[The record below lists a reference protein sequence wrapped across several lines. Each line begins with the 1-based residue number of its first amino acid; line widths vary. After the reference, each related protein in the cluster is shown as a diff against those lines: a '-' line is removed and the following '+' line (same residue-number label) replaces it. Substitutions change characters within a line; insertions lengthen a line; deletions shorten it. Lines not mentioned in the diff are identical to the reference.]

1 VAMRPVLVTAAAIT
15 GAPMRHPRF
24 VYLDDFDGTDDERFA
39 AALAAA
45 AATTPQATPQRD
57 LPLADEYRHRFD
69 CPDCGSRDIDVA
81 SHATPVPVV
90 TWMRCRVCGWTLRPA
105 PEASR

>member
-1 VAMRPVLVTAAAIT
+1 VAMRPVLVAAAAIT

-24 VYLDDFDGTDDERFA
+24 VYLDDFDGT
-39 AALAAA
+39 
-45 AATTPQATPQRD
+45 AATTPQAAPQRD
-57 LPLADEYRHRFD
+57 LPLADEYRHRLD